1 MDDMRDETD
10 PEIAHQRSRSG
21 RSRNCAAP
29 TSPAHTISR
38 SWLWAKLATL
48 SVLTALLSAL
58 LFTATPVVLAM
69 AGSGTSFIVRKDVK
83 DLTKREKAEFV
94 SAVLTAKNVPSPWD
108 PKLSYYDQ
116 FVQWHRDAFK
126 CKHGW
131 QQDGN
136 WAGAAHNSP
145 TFLPWHRQY
154 LILFEQM
161 LRTTSGNP
169 DLALPYWDWTNAD
182 STAAVFS
189 NDLLGPE
196 GDPAHDFA
204 VMSGPFRKG
213 AWSFDIQDPAVYL
226 DGVRTPESF
235 IVRRFNVFFDESPGL
250 PTAKDVKQAQAVSHY
265 DHAPFNAQSKTSES
279 FRNTLEGWRNATP
292 SECTDG
298 WLMQTQTK
306 GSPHDLHNLVHIY
319 TGGIWKEGDEVVQ
332 GTMAYNTSPND
343 PIFFLHHANVDRIW
357 AAHELASGG
366 HYRPKA
372 IGEQGF
378 NGTDTM
384 WPWRDRTINSW
395 FGTIHNGYT
404 YKRLH

>member
-1 MDDMRDETD
+1 MSH
-10 PEIAHQRSRSG
+10 AGASKRSR
-21 RSRNCAAP
+21 
-29 TSPAHTISR
+29 I
-38 SWLWAKLATL
+38 WLTTATL
-48 SVLTALLSAL
+48 SALTLVLGVTLFAASPDALANLSSAPSL
-58 LFTATPVVLAM
+58 
-69 AGSGTSFIVRKDVK
+69 SVRKDVK

-94 SAVLTAKNVPSPWD
+94 RAVLAAKKVPSPWN
-108 PKLSYYDQ
+108 PELSYYDQ

-126 CKHGW
+126 CKNGW

-154 LILFEQM
+154 LHLFEMM

-169 DLALPYWDWTNAD
+169 DLALPYWDWTNTD

-189 NDLLGPE
+189 DDLLGPA
-196 GDPAHDFA
+196 GDPAHDYA
-204 VMSGPFRKG
+204 VMTGPFRQGK
-213 AWSFDIQDPAVYL
+213 WSFDIQDPAVYL

-235 IVRRFNVFFDESPGL
+235 LVRRFNVFLGESPGL
-250 PTAKDVKQAQAVSHY
+250 PTKKDVKQALTVSHY
-265 DHAPFNAQSKTSES
+265 DHAPFNAQSQTSES
-279 FRNTLEGWRNATP
+279 FRNTLEGWRDATP
-292 SECTDG
+292 AECTDG

-319 TGGIWKEGDEVVQ
+319 TGGIWEEGDEVVQ

-343 PIFFLHHANVDRIW
+343 PVFFLHHANVDRIW
-357 AAHELASGG
+357 AAQELAGGG

-372 IGEQGF
+372 GAEQGF
-378 NGTDTM
+378 DGTDSM

-395 FGTIHNGYT
+395 FGTIRNGYT
-404 YKRLH
+404 YDRMP